1 MKTALLEKLLVFYEE
16 DPHDPFNLYALALE
30 YQKTDVRESAE
41 LLERL
46 LQDFPDYLPTY
57 YHAAQFFS
65 NSQRSE
71 KAREIYEK
79 GIQVATKQH
88 NAKIQQELVRAYRN
102 FEDEL
107 LDE

>member
-30 YQKTDVRESAE
+30 YQKFDASKSAE

-46 LQDFPDYLPTY
+46 LLDFPDYLPTY

-65 NSQRSE
+65 TSQRNE
-71 KAREIYEK
+71 KARGIYRK
-79 GIQVATKQH
+79 GNSTG
-88 NAKIQQELVRAYRN
+88 
-102 FEDEL
+102 
-107 LDE
+107 

>member
-1 MKTALLEKLLVFYEE
+1 MKTPLLEKLLVFYKE

-30 YQKTDVRESAE
+30 YQKIDARGSAE
-41 LLERL
+41 WLERL
-46 LQDFPDYLPTY
+46 LREFPDYLPTY

-65 NSQRSE
+65 NLQRNE

-79 GIQVATKQH
+79 GIQLATKQH
-88 NAKIQQELVRAYRN
+88 NAKIQQELVRAYRA